1 MPPSGQMKT
10 ASGSGRNLQR
20 ILGVTFGIAIGLGGM
35 IGSGIMRTPSLV
47 AGELPTAAWIVGLW
61 VLGGLHAALGANIYA
76 ELSTAVPK
84 DGGPYVFVHRAFG
97 DAAGL
102 LTGWADWGAYMAS
115 TAAASVSFG
124 EFLSLLWPAVTP
136 YKAVIAVL
144 LQASLYGA
152 NMVGLRE
159 GRALQ
164 EVTSL
169 VKALM
174 LLVFVCA
181 AVAVAWAAPF
191 GGHAAAAPTAVTPAL
206 GLLSLAVAYQMIVG
220 AYAGWNGAAAFSE
233 ENADPARSIPKA
245 LFLGLLATA
254 ILYVSVNLGL
264 LAALGTDGLAGS
276 AMPFSAVIARIG
288 GPLPGLLFAV
298 GAMIVVASCA
308 NAAIMGGSRVLFALS
323 RDSLLPGAFQSL
335 NKGGSPDMAFLLCAA
350 ASIALA
356 TTGSFGIVFGLIGVL
371 ATVVGV
377 LVDASFFVLRK
388 REPGL
393 ARPFRARLYPW
404 LPGLLLV
411 VDAALLVLFSRED
424 RTGIL
429 VAFAL
434 AAACVPFAWVARRA
448 NFGPNSSSA

>member
-1 MPPSGQMKT
+1 MKT
-10 ASGSGRNLQR
+10 AAGSNRHLQR
-20 ILGVTFGIAIGLGGM
+20 ILGVTFGVAIGLGGM

-61 VLGGLHAALGANIYA
+61 VLGGLHAGLGTNIYA

-97 DAAGL
+97 DVAGL
-102 LTGWADWGAYMAS
+102 LTGWADWGSYMAS

-124 EFLSLLWPAVTP
+124 EFLSLLWPAATP
-136 YKAVIAVL
+136 HKAVIAVL
-144 LQASLYGA
+144 LQAALYGA

-164 EVTSL
+164 EMTSL
-169 VKALM
+169 VKAL
-174 LLVFVCA
+174 LLFVFVGA
-181 AVAVAWAAPF
+181 AVAVAWVAPF
-191 GGHAAAAPTAVTPAL
+191 GGHASVAPATVAPAL

-245 LFLGLLATA
+245 LFLGLLTTA
-254 ILYVSVNLGL
+254 ILYVSINLGL
-264 LAALGTDGLAGS
+264 LAALGSGGLAGS
-276 AMPFSAVIARIG
+276 QMPFSAVLARIG

-323 RDSLLPGAFQSL
+323 RDGLLPGAFQSL
-335 NKGGSPDMAFLLCAA
+335 NKGGSPDMAFLLCGA
-350 ASIALA
+350 ASVALA
-356 TTGSFGIVFGLIGVL
+356 ASGSFGIVFGLIGVL

-377 LVDASFFVLRK
+377 LVDASFFVLRR
-388 REPGL
+388 REPEL

-411 VDAALLVLFSRED
+411 ADATLLVLFSRED
-424 RTGIL
+424 HVGIA
-429 VAFAL
+429 VTFGL
-434 AAACVPFAWVARRA
+434 AAACVPFVWLARRV
-448 NFGPNSSSA
+448 NFGLRSAGM

>member
-1 MPPSGQMKT
+1 MKS
-10 ASGSGRNLQR
+10 AAQSDRHLQR

-47 AGELPTAAWIVGLW
+47 AGELPSTAWIIGLW
-61 VLGGLHAALGANIYA
+61 VLGGLHAALGTNIYA

-102 LTGWADWGAYMAS
+102 LTGWADWGTYMAS

-124 EFLSLLWPAVTP
+124 EFLSLLWPAIAEH
-136 YKAVIAVL
+136 KAAIAVL
-144 LQASLYGA
+144 LQAALYGA

-164 EVTSL
+164 EATSMI
-169 VKALM
+169 KALM
-174 LLVFVCA
+174 LLVFVCG
-181 AVAVAWAAPF
+181 AVAVAWHAPAG
-191 GGHAAAAPTAVTPAL
+191 GGHAAPAPATVAPAL

-233 ENADPARSIPKA
+233 ENADPARSLPKA

-254 ILYVSVNLGL
+254 VLYVAVNVGL
-264 LAALGTDGLAGS
+264 LAALGADGLAGS
-276 AMPFSAVIARIG
+276 PLPFSAVLDRIG

-308 NAAIMGGSRVLFALS
+308 NATIMGGSRVLFALS
-323 RDSLLPGAFQSL
+323 RDGLLPGAFQSL

-377 LVDASFFVLRK
+377 LVDVSFFMLRK

-404 LPGLLLV
+404 LPGFLLV
-411 VDAALLVLFSRED
+411 VDAVLLVVFSRED
-424 RTGIL
+424 TTGIL
-429 VAFAL
+429 VTFGL
-434 AAACVPFAWVARRA
+434 AAACIPFAWLARRA
-448 NFGPNSSSA
+448 NFNLSSPGA